1 MGEQSVPPL
10 YERRDDY
17 HFYRE
22 LGIRLGQQEYWPET
36 LEEMFDK
43 FLEPAGVAYKELMA
57 LGEELETFPGEDMI
71 PENRVAK
78 CQSTVYVTGELKD
91 GIMRFRGCS
100 DAAFVRGELAILIG
114 AMSGLPPCEVVTAKA
129 QVAQFIDK
137 LKGIITISLIRGEGF
152 LGMYEKMREI
162 ACDYCQAPG
171 VQISQ

>member
-1 MGEQSVPPL
+1 MLSTLDQV
-10 YERRDDY
+10 YERLQEAKQAEEEAR
-17 HFYRE
+17 
-22 LGIRLGQQEYWPET
+22 RLGLDGFEYQ
-36 LEEMFDK
+36 
-43 FLEPAGVAYKELMA
+43 AYKELMA
-57 LGEELETFPGEDMI
+57 LGEELETFPREDMI

-78 CQSTVYVTGELKD
+78 CQSTVYVAGELKD
-91 GIMRFRGCS
+91 GIMLFRGCS